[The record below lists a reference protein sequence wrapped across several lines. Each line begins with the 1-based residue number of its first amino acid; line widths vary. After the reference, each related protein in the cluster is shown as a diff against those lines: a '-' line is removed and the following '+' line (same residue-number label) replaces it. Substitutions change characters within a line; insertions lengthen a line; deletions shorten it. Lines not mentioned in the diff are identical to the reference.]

1 MTTEVVAPA
10 AADRQPAAVTPARR
24 PGLDGFEWAV
34 LAVLGGISLW
44 ILALDLWQVV
54 VHHRVWTGTD
64 GEFLADQMQ
73 YLAWIRDSSHHFLVS
88 DLFVLRSTPHDY
100 FQPIVV
106 VSAAITALGV
116 APWISL
122 LLWKPVAVVAVF
134 AAVRALSRRALRER
148 FDQRAALVLA
158 LFFGSWS
165 TLGDEW
171 IPFWSWGYPFALL
184 GIAALAGAL
193 VCYDR
198 DRARDRLTWR
208 APLLGLAA
216 SLSHPWQGELLIL
229 IVIGAEAVMWRPGVD
244 LRRRVALPAAT
255 VVVTALPLLYYE
267 ALYRF
272 DPAWRAAQH
281 AAKHGFALSSILLP
295 LIPLLVAA
303 ALAYR
308 RRPQDFLGVATRT
321 WPFAAL
327 AIYVLSETGVAGT
340 PLHAFA
346 GITIPLAVLAVEG
359 VQSIGFRRLPHWRL
373 AGGALVA
380 AATIPAS
387 VGMLRGAHPYVDPM
401 SHNANFIT
409 KGERR
414 ALVYLRDD
422 PRPGGVLA
430 RNYFGLIVP
439 AETGRRTYIGLCLW
453 SEPHCIRR
461 MNDAI
466 ALMDGADRPA
476 AARAFVRS
484 TGARFVLQDCESHGD
499 LVSALGPIISSTRR
513 FGCATVYEVS
523 PGIRRRA

>member
-1 MTTEVVAPA
+1 MATDVMTAAVADRHEA
-10 AADRQPAAVTPARR
+10 AAIHTRR
-24 PGLDGFEWAV
+24 RGLDRFDWAV
-34 LAVLGGISLW
+34 LAVLGAVSLW

-54 VHHRVWTGTD
+54 VHHRTWTGTD
-64 GEFLADQMQ
+64 GEFLADQFQ

-106 VSAAITALGV
+106 LSAALTAIGV

-134 AAVRALSRRALRER
+134 LGVRAVARRALPDR

-184 GIAALAGAL
+184 GITALAGAL

-198 DRARDRLTWR
+198 DRAGGRLTWR

-229 IVIGAEAVMWRPGVD
+229 ILIGAEAVSWRPGTD
-244 LRRRVALPAAT
+244 LRRSLRLPMVTLAA
-255 VVVTALPLLYYE
+255 TALPLLYYE
-267 ALYRF
+267 ALYRC

-281 AAKHGFALSSILLP
+281 AAKHQFSLGTIAVP

-308 RRPQDFLGVATRT
+308 RRPRGFLGIATRT

-327 AIYVLSETGVAGT
+327 LIYGLSETGVAGT

-359 VQSIGFRRLPHWRL
+359 VQSVGFRWIPRWRV
-373 AGGALVA
+373 AGAALVA
-380 AATIPAS
+380 AATIPATIA
-387 VGMLRGAHPYVDPM
+387 MLRGAHAYVDPAPQ
-401 SHNANFIT
+401 NANFIT

-414 ALVYLRDD
+414 ALDYLSRDKQ
-422 PRPGGVLA
+422 PGGVLA

-439 AETGRRTYIGLCLW
+439 AETDRRTYIGLCLW
-453 SEPHCIRR
+453 SEPHCIKR
-461 MNDAI
+461 MNDTI
-466 ALMDGADRPA
+466 ALMDGSDRPA

-484 TGARFVLQDCESHGD
+484 TGARFVLQDCQSHGD
-499 LVSALGPIISSTRR
+499 LRLALGAMITSRRR
-513 FGCATVYEVS
+513 FGCANLYEVS
-523 PGIRRRA
+523 

>member
-1 MTTEVVAPA
+1 MATEVVAA
-10 AADRQPAAVTPARR
+10 ACADRQQAAAIAPRQPR
-24 PGLDGFEWAV
+24 LDRFELAV
-34 LAVLGGISLW
+34 LAVLVVVSLW

-54 VHHRVWTGTD
+54 VHHRTWTGTD

-88 DLFVLRSTPHDY
+88 DLFVLRSTPHEY

-106 VSAAITALGV
+106 VSAALAALGV
-116 APWISL
+116 TPWVAL
-122 LLWKPVAVVAVF
+122 LVWKPVAVVAVF
-134 AAVRALSRRALRER
+134 LGVRGLARRALPER
-148 FDQRAALVLA
+148 FDHRAALVLA
-158 LFFGSWS
+158 LFFGSWG

-193 VCYDR
+193 VCYDS
-198 DRARDRLTWR
+198 DRAHGRLTWR

-229 IVIGAEAVMWRPGVD
+229 ILIGAEAVSWRPSAD
-244 LRRRVALPAAT
+244 LRQRLLLPTVTIAA
-255 VVVTALPLLYYE
+255 TALPLLYYE
-267 ALYRF
+267 ALYRL

-281 AAKHGFALSSILLP
+281 AAKHQFSLGTIVMP
-295 LIPLLVAA
+295 LIPLLIAA

-308 RRPQDFLGVATRT
+308 RRPQRFIGVVTRT
-321 WPFAAL
+321 WPIAAL
-327 AIYVLSETGVAGT
+327 AIYGLSETGVAGT
-340 PLHAFA
+340 PLHAFG

-359 VQSIGFRRLPHWRL
+359 VQSVGFRRLPHWRL
-373 AGGALVA
+373 VGTALIA
-380 AATIPAS
+380 AATIPAT
-387 VGMLRGAHPYVDPM
+387 VAMLRGAHSYVDPM
-401 SHNANFIT
+401 PDNANFIT
-409 KGERR
+409 GSDRR
-414 ALVYLRDD
+414 ALDYLRTD

-439 AETGRRTYIGLCLW
+439 AETNRRTYIGLCLW

-461 MNDAI
+461 MNDTI
-466 ALMDGADRPA
+466 ALMDGSYRPVA
-476 AARAFVRS
+476 AQAFVRS

-499 LVSALGPIISSTRR
+499 LSAALGPIVSSTKR

-523 PGIRRRA
+523 